1 MSPAKSARPTKKSA
15 KSTKKTTAAPAARSH
30 TPASIQ
36 SVRRVATRPKPA
48 AAEERDYL
56 VIYEEPDPYG
66 LPSDDVLVFD
76 IDARTPKRGAVDVQQ
91 KLDLELTNTTSRLGT
106 AGFAVAML
114 GCVLGVVLM
123 VMFAIIYPEDWYK
136 AGGATT
142 VRSMILLSV
151 LTIALMI
158 AGTVLTHYGRRIQ
171 ARSRLSDV
179 RIIEKASQNH
189 ASFE

>member
-1 MSPAKSARPTKKSA
+1 MSPAVKKIARGKA
-15 KSTKKTTAAPAARSH
+15 KPKVASRAAR

-36 SVRRVATRPKPA
+36 RVNRSPPRAYPVDS
-48 AAEERDYL
+48 EERDYL

-66 LPSDDVLVFD
+66 LPSDDVLVLD
-76 IDARTPKRGAVDVQQ
+76 IDARSPKRGQVDVQQ

-106 AGFAVAML
+106 LGFATTML
-114 GCVLGVVLM
+114 GCVLGIGLM
-123 VMFAIIYPEDWYK
+123 VMFAIIYPQDWYSGS
-136 AGGATT
+136 AST
-142 VRSMILLSV
+142 VRTMILLSV

-158 AGTVLTHYGRRIQ
+158 VGTVMTHYGRRIQ

-179 RIIEKASQNH
+179 RIIEKASQNR

>member
-1 MSPAKSARPTKKSA
+1 VSPVPKKIVKGKAKPVK
-15 KSTKKTTAAPAARSH
+15 RSPRREH

-36 SVRRVATRPKPA
+36 RVNRPAARAKAA

-66 LPSDDVLVFD
+66 LPSDDVLVLD
-76 IDARTPKRGAVDVQQ
+76 IDARTPKRGEVDVQQ

-106 AGFAVAML
+106 AGFATTML
-114 GCVLGVVLM
+114 GCVLGLVLM
-123 VMFAIIYPEDWYK
+123 VAFAVIYPQDWYS
-136 AGGATT
+136 GSATT
-142 VRSMILLSV
+142 VRTMILLSV

-158 AGTVLTHYGRRIQ
+158 MGTVLTHYGRRIQ
-171 ARSRLSDV
+171 ARSKLSDV
-179 RIIEKASQNH
+179 RIIEKASQSR